1 MIPPRCGQ
9 PGAGRVL
16 YHRELLGDLAHAAWE
31 AVLELMRATA
41 GDEELRLGMVAAVQT
56 AGDLANWHPHVH
68 ALVSR
73 GGWTRDWQWVPVP
86 YVDEHAA
93 ELLFRHKVLRLLQ
106 GAGLL
111 SDERT

>member
-1 MIPPRCGQ
+1 M
-9 PGAGRVL
+9 
-16 YHRELLGDLAHAAWE
+16 
-31 AVLELMRATA
+31 
-41 GDEELRLGMVAAVQT
+41 
-56 AGDLANWHPHVH
+56 H

-106 GAGLL
+106 DTGLL
-111 SDERT
+111 SEERTELLLSWRHTGLLVASGAGDPCHRGRVSVVLSTRPHPSGPPMTAGSRL